1 MKLALVRRGYSA
13 TGGAEAYLKRF
24 AHALVAA
31 GHECTLFSSQA
42 WPAAEWPFAIHRLPD
57 GGSPRGFAKAFE
69 ASAAAAGS
77 HFVFSLERLYR
88 CDAFRA
94 GDGVHSAWLERRA
107 RFEPFWKPLF
117 RRFQSKHRELI
128 KLERS
133 MFGERQ
139 AGIVIA
145 NSKMVRDE
153 ITARFGYPSDQIHVV
168 YNGSPP
174 PPDPAVQALLRAE
187 VRQELGFHERD
198 YVILFAG
205 SGWDRKGLRFAIA
218 AMNEAALARPA
229 LLVVGKGRPEKMPR
243 STRVRY
249 LGPVPELTRLLAGA
263 DAFLLPTIYD
273 PFSNACLEALTAGLP
288 VITTPANG
296 FSEILALGEGE
307 IVADPSD
314 PIALARALE
323 AWAPL
328 DRRRAVR
335 EQLLQKGAQ
344 FTIERNLRET
354 LDVIVRSRT
363 AAKQAV

>member
-31 GHECTLFSSQA
+31 GHECTLFSSEA
-42 WPAAEWPFAIHRLPD
+42 WPAEEWPFDLQRLPE
-57 GGSPRGFAKAFE
+57 GGSPRGFAQAFE
-69 ASAAAAGS
+69 ASGAAGAS
-77 HFVFSLERLYR
+77 DFVFSLERLFR
-88 CDAFRA
+88 CDGYRA

-107 RFEPFWKPLF
+107 RFEPFWKPIF
-117 RRFQSKHRELI
+117 RSLQAKHREI
-128 KLERS
+128 IELERD
-133 MFGERQ
+133 MFEKRS

-153 ITARFGYPSDQIHVV
+153 IIARCGYPAERIHVV

-174 PPDPAVQALLRAE
+174 PPEPETQARLRDE
-187 VRQELGFHERD
+187 VRRELGFRERD

-218 AMNEAALARPA
+218 GMNEAALARPT
-229 LLVVGKGRPEKMPR
+229 LLVVGKGRREQMPH

-249 LGPVPELTRLLAGA
+249 LEPVRDLTRLLAGA

-288 VITTPANG
+288 VITTAANG
-296 FSEILALGEGE
+296 FSEILAPSEGE

-314 PIALARALE
+314 PLALARAIE
-323 AWAPL
+323 AWAPY
-328 DRRRAVR
+328 DQRVAVR
-335 EQLLQKGAQ
+335 PQLRQKGAE
-344 FTIERNLRET
+344 FTIDRNLRET
-354 LDVIVRSRT
+354 LEIIGRAQSRGRG
-363 AAKQAV
+363 